1 MLRSMLYNRELKSIA
16 SKLFSVEF
24 KKLEDSKVKEL
35 IHKHAEAQNR
45 VFSDFVQFSWMFRDF
60 VSGAL
65 TVIVSAVL
73 ILPLFKIGF
82 QKTGDTFFERP
93 AFLLSIFGAIAV
105 MVVIMLVVATKMN
118 KEYFKASD
126 EYSRLDKIF

>member
-1 MLRSMLYNRELKSIA
+1 MLYNRELKSIA

-24 KKLEDSKVKEL
+24 KKLEDSNFKEL

-45 VFSDFVQFSWMFRDF
+45 VFSAFVQFSWMFRDF